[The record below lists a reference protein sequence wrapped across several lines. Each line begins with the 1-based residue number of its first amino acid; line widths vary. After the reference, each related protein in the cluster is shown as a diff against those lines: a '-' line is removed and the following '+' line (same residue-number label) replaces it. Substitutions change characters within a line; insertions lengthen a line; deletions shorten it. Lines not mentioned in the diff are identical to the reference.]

1 MAEQVMEDASVPY
14 EDLATAVDEDAEIEE
29 FRAFLESVDPSEF
42 AE

>member
-1 MAEQVMEDASVPY
+1 VPY
-14 EDLATAVDEDAEIEE
+14 EDVEESIDEDAAIEE